1 MTLKVPKHTGQK
13 SHTTTSGL
21 RRLEVNQVFEKSALK
36 EGEHILTF
44 LFDTPIINLTSFFI
58 IAYFTMTDPF

>member
-36 EGEHILTF
+36 EGEHILEAFSF
-44 LFDTPIINLTSFFI
+44 LGLFQYGDLQLGQT
-58 IAYFTMTDPF
+58 